1 MSYASNKHHQATLL
15 IANIAL
21 CIEDQSHSIQML
33 SNTVSAARAIFSSS
47 AEAFGASAG
56 LLTPVQLPHF
66 AAAATTW
73 QQPHTSAAQS
83 SSNWGANS
91 WLPELRVHNTA
102 AAGQEAAHWH
112 ANRGRRAH
120 PKGSAISNQQKAR
133 AGSTLMAE
141 QKRCPTV
148 HCRLAST
155 NSKSHRSKMTDT
167 KEHAPAGL
175 PPRQEEDG
183 RFCVCVWPGMVR
195 LLSQASRKAV
205 HAGGQLLLAASSR

>member
-1 MSYASNKHHQATLL
+1 M
-15 IANIAL
+15 I
-21 CIEDQSHSIQML
+21 
-33 SNTVSAARAIFSSS
+33 SAARAIFSSS
-47 AEAFGASAG
+47 AEAIGASAG

-66 AAAATTW
+66 AATATTW
-73 QQPHTSAAQS
+73 QQPHKSAAQS

-91 WLPELRVHNTA
+91 WFPELRVHNTA

-120 PKGSAISNQQKAR
+120 PTGSAISELQKAR

-148 HCRLAST
+148 HCRLASP
-155 NSKSHRSKMTDT
+155 NSKSHRSKKTDT

-175 PPRQEEDG
+175 PPRQKEDG
-183 RFCVCVWPGMVR
+183 RFCVGVWPGMVR
-195 LLSQASRKAV
+195 LLSQASRKAIHAGSRMAI